1 MRTKALF
8 RTLRDS
14 ASDGV
19 REMAL
24 QKNDFL
30 NLTNAM

>member
-8 RTLRDS
+8 QTLRDS

-24 QKNDFL
+24 QKTISL
-30 NLTNAM
+30 I